1 MKDWSYF
8 SIRISSYL
16 LKKIYRYWRKL
27 CLCSDTIISEKNAD
41 APFRLGNIERGVLS
55 VLAKLL
61 FSRLDC
67 IRKLLFTARSQ
78 FFHTYTFVIISDSLI
93 PSTWREIIKTATRA
107 EINNNCIILASCE
120 TEYRAPATVFAD
132 YSVYFVCLHARDNS
146 RPLSSSLFLP
156 GAQLSSC
163 NLLHF
168 SPTNRIAER
177 LVYMHAC
184 MHACKNTSRTLA
196 AIPCIP
202 VPIKDATRER
212 PRPIYRRM
220 KDDVQGSSKVLAV
233 PYISMMYDESAI

>member
-8 SIRISSYL
+8 SIRIFSYL
-16 LKKIYRYWRKL
+16 LKKIYKYWRKL
-27 CLCSDTIISEKNAD
+27 RLCSDAIISEKNAD

-120 TEYRAPATVFAD
+120 TEHRAPATVFAD

-156 GAQLSSC
+156 GRNFPHATCSIS
-163 NLLHF
+163 LLQ
-168 SPTNRIAER
+168 IALR
-177 LVYMHAC
+177 SVSYTC
-184 MHACKNTSRTLA
+184 MHACIQEYEPHARRYSLHSRSNKGCNPRASA
-196 AIPCIP
+196 ANLP
-202 VPIKDATRER
+202 KDEGWRTGSFKS
-212 PRPIYRRM
+212 PRLYFN
-220 KDDVQGSSKVLAV
+220 DVW
-233 PYISMMYDESAI
+233 